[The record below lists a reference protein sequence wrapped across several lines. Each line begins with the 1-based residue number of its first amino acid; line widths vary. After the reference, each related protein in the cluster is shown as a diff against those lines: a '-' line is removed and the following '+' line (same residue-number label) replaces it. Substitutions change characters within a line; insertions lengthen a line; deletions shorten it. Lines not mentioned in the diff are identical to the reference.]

1 MLYIDGKQNYV
12 QIKGV
17 KVKLGMKPQK
27 REFFRFLR
35 ESGQNL
41 KFSAFVPIRAFS
53 ANPPPLAV
61 ALPVALPL
69 ALAVA
74 VSATAVPLAVAV
86 QAEN

>member
-41 KFSAFVPIRAFS
+41 KFSAFTQFALLAQTR
-53 ANPPPLAV
+53 PLA
-61 ALPVALPL
+61 PHCQWHCHCTG
-69 ALAVA
+69 
-74 VSATAVPLAVAV
+74 SATLNRGVMHV
-86 QAEN
+86 NIYC